1 LFKILRKEKITT
13 DEYIAALDK
22 CKQIAEKESNDFED
36 RIKKVKKILDE
47 NRNCLLEFIT
57 LSEQN
62 ADFCD
67 KELVQ
72 NLSALSLKIDSEL
85 QNGMKHIEQSFLK
98 KKKSLSF
105 FTVTLF
111 GRTKAGKSTI
121 REALTNG
128 DGSSIGKGD
137 QRTTRDIK
145 EYKWNRLRIID
156 TPGIAAYQGE
166 EDVEVAE
173 SVIDESD
180 VILFLVTNDSI
191 QESEFSKLVELK
203 TQNKPVVIL
212 LNVKVDIEQRVRL
225 KRFLNSYDEIVSHRG
240 QEGNIERIKELSKR
254 YLGYDDIEIIPIHAL
269 SAYLS
274 SCESDEEMKQAL
286 YNASRV
292 HSVKMLMR
300 QLVINQGIQKRTL
313 TFRDDY
319 IFYITSLESVFW
331 EYYKKIKPRVRYIKG
346 KQLQVDRWFQD
357 FSVRGI
363 QEIDRRVKEYFS
375 ILYAEVPNFIDDFAG
390 NKSADAEWEK
400 ILDKLKIEEKCQTI
414 SYDIIDEVKRYLD
427 EFSKQL
433 NFELGNIDFENDLSD
448 IGKLKKGV
456 IGRVARWGAA
466 GLGLGEGV
474 LAIGIALNWWNPAG
488 WIMGAI
494 GAGGLL
500 LGIFSMIFGDDSK
513 RLEKEKLKAKK
524 ELIKNIEVRE
534 ETVKKQLRKWFDKNI
549 LQQLRQQVQIELNA
563 AILKMEEYTNIIQSG
578 ANSLADLSL
587 KENKR
592 LFSDIYRQTFNS
604 SINDQV
610 IAVAREQGKQ
620 LKVLVNGH
628 NEVLASYHG
637 RKRMEKVFGE
647 RIVYVEFTNDP
658 IELFKRAIFPG
669 KTDNVSMDF
678 NSEKLTLNIQAGK
691 DTIGSIIGKGGTN
704 IKMASRL
711 LGIRINVVEV

>member
-1 LFKILRKEKITT
+1 MFKILRKEKVTM
-13 DEYIAALDK
+13 DEYITALDK
-22 CKQIAEKESNDFED
+22 CRQIAEKESHDFEEK
-36 RIKKVKKILDE
+36 IKNVKKILDE
-47 NRNCLLEFIT
+47 NRICLREFIS
-57 LSEQN
+57 LSEKN

-72 NLSALSLKIDSEL
+72 NLSELSFKIDSEL
-85 QNGMKHIEQSFLK
+85 QSGMEYIEHSFLK

-145 EYKWNRLRIID
+145 EYTWNRLRIID
-156 TPGIAAYQGE
+156 TPGIAAYNGE

-203 TQNKPVVIL
+203 NQNKPVVIL
-212 LNVKVDIEQRVRL
+212 LNVKVDIENKVRQ
-225 KRFLNSYDEIVSHRG
+225 KRFLNSYKEIVSHKG
-240 QEGNIERIKELSKR
+240 QEGNIERIKELSKQ

-274 SCESDEEMKQAL
+274 SCEADEGMKQVL
-286 YNASRV
+286 YNASRI

-319 IFYITSLESVFW
+319 IFYITSLESIFW
-331 EYYKKIKPRVRYIKG
+331 EYYKKIKPRVYYIKD

-363 QEIDRRVKEYFS
+363 QQINRKVKEYFS
-375 ILYAEVPNFIDDFAG
+375 VLYAEVPSFVDDFAG
-390 NKSADAEWEK
+390 NKSADDEWKK
-400 ILDKLKIEEKCQTI
+400 ILNKLKIEEKCQTI
-414 SYDIIDEVKRYLD
+414 SSDLIDEVKRYLD

-433 NFELGNIDFENDLSD
+433 HFEMGNIDFENDLSD

-474 LAIGIALNWWNPAG
+474 LVIGSALNWWNPAG

-494 GAGGLL
+494 GAGA
-500 LGIFSMIFGDDSK
+500 F
-513 RLEKEKLKAKK
+513 
-524 ELIKNIEVRE
+524 
-534 ETVKKQLRKWFDKNI
+534 
-549 LQQLRQQVQIELNA
+549 
-563 AILKMEEYTNIIQSG
+563 
-578 ANSLADLSL
+578 
-587 KENKR
+587 
-592 LFSDIYRQTFNS
+592 
-604 SINDQV
+604 
-610 IAVAREQGKQ
+610 
-620 LKVLVNGH
+620 
-628 NEVLASYHG
+628 
-637 RKRMEKVFGE
+637 
-647 RIVYVEFTNDP
+647 
-658 IELFKRAIFPG
+658 
-669 KTDNVSMDF
+669 
-678 NSEKLTLNIQAGK
+678 
-691 DTIGSIIGKGGTN
+691 
-704 IKMASRL
+704 
-711 LGIRINVVEV
+711 